1 MDIKQ
6 LFHLSQNNLNNFI
19 SLFKNDFSLSNN
31 YLELENFGIENFH
44 SINFDISFYIF
55 NYLIANNHNI
65 SLNLYRI
72 GLLYEFKRDFNNAI
86 LYYEKSISQDRYNY
100 LPIVNVTAILIEQ
113 KKFDEAN
120 FLLDKYIE
128 INDKVPEIWN
138 NKGILLKTLNFFED
152 SILCFDCC
160 IALNSNFIKAFYNKA
175 SIYTLLHDHKNSINC
190 LMHCLRISPN
200 DFDSN
205 LAIAQNFIS
214 INSPSDALSYLISAT
229 LSKPDSFDAL
239 IALGHTY
246 YLLKNIDVSL
256 NTFNKAFD
264 INPTSAELNANIGAI
279 YQIKKNYEEAIKFIK
294 ISLSLNSNLDFLN
307 GNLSFLKKSLIDWSD
322 YDPFHQS
329 ILNKISYCDNVIQP
343 FNFLSVSDSLELQ
356 LKVSQDWSFRRCPP
370 SFITSNFSLS
380 SKPKIRIGYF
390 SSDFRHHPVSYLIIE
405 LLELHNRDQFEIF
418 GFSLSPLSPSGSDS
432 FLQRLDDSF
441 DHIFDVSQ
449 FSDLS
454 IVEFVKSHEI
464 DIAVDLNG
472 HTQDARTNIFAQ
484 RLAPIQINYLG
495 YPGTMGS
502 NYYDFLIADIQTIPT
517 QSVRFYSENIIY
529 LPELFQV
536 FDTKRVVNKKLTRLS
551 LGLPEDAI
559 IFCCFN
565 NNYKFSP
572 IIFNSWIEI
581 LKGVKNSVLW
591 LLADNQTAATN
602 LKNEFL
608 KTDLD
613 PHRLI
618 ICYRTGY
625 EEYLS
630 RYCVADLFLD
640 TFPFNAGTTANDC
653 LWMGLPILT
662 YAGESFA
669 SRMASSLLKACNI
682 PELIT
687 YSINDYIEKGIKL
700 GNNPNQIREYKK
712 YLTDQKQKKQLWDM
726 KKQTKNIELGYIECF
741 KQYQKNKKLEE
752 IIIKNE

>member
-1 MDIKQ
+1 MINSDYFHKIAVDLFEKKKLNESKDACYVILKKQPNDLFANELIGLIYALEENIFLALFYLDKALLLSPRNERIK
-6 LFHLSQNNLNNFI
+6 NNL
-19 SLFKNDFSLSNN
+19 FKINSKFNLDKNSINDKAYLYFNKSDFEKAFYFFSKSLSIDRNQSHILSN
-31 YLELENFGIENFH
+31 AGLCLLEL
-44 SINFDISFYIF
+44 
-55 NYLIANNHNI
+55 
-65 SLNLYRI
+65 
-72 GLLYEFKRDFNNAI
+72 
-86 LYYEKSISQDRYNY
+86 
-100 LPIVNVTAILIEQ
+100 
-113 KKFDEAN
+113 KKFDEAIS
-120 FLLDKYIE
+120 FLKESLKINPLQVEALYNLGLIQLS
-128 INDKVPEIWN
+128 INDK
-138 NKGILLKTLNFFED
+138 L
-152 SILCFDCC
+152 
-160 IALNSNFIKAFYNKA
+160 KAFQN
-175 SIYTLLHDHKNSINC
+175 
-190 LMHCLRISPN
+190 ISLA
-200 DFDSN
+200 SN
-205 LAIAQNFIS
+205 LKK
-214 INSPSDALSYLISAT
+214 D
-229 LSKPDSFDAL
+229 
-239 IALGHTY
+239 
-246 YLLKNIDVSL
+246 IDH
-256 NTFNKAFD
+256 
-264 INPTSAELNANIGAI
+264 
-279 YQIKKNYEEAIKFIK
+279 
-294 ISLSLNSNLDFLN
+294 LN

-613 PHRLI
+613 SHRLI